1 MCCLWILPPAHH
13 GLSAE
18 MSPTA
23 TAIERTQKLHIR
35 CATFFLLLLFLSFF
49 LFIIVI
55 IIIKILLCV
64 VFFRWIC
71 RWLLCH
77 SGHRSSYGCL
87 YYHDNIVKCWCWR
100 LIFRSTNSREKKS
113 NWKKV
118 HIIQY
123 LLNILSG
130 CIAGGIQDCVCLDSV
145 LRMYDQKCCWLVCFS
160 FFLCILSFGEGNKMY
175 QFTLIMGAG
184 AKQMCAQFILH
195 HSDAYLFIAF

>member
-35 CATFFLLLLFLSFF
+35 CATFFCFFFFF
-49 LFIIVI
+49 LFSFLSSSSSSS
-55 IIIKILLCV
+55 KYCCV
-64 VFFRWIC
+64 SFFSVNMS
-71 RWLLCH
+71 LVCH

-87 YYHDNIVKCWCWR
+87 YYHDNIVKCLCWR

-195 HSDAYLFIAF
+195 QSDAYLFIAF